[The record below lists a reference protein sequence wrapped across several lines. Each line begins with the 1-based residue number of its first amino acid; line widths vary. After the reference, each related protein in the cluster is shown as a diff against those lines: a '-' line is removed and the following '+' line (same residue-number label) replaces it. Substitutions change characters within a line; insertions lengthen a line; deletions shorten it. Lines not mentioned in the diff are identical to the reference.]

1 MDVQKIVENIQR
13 VCKEKGTT
21 PTVAARESGAGSSLV
36 TNMKKKGTMPSIEKI
51 YLLSSYLGVTM
62 NELVGEDIIT
72 SSRGPE
78 QPYLVRQYNLLSKE
92 AQMEVMAFI
101 EFKAAQAVKPD
112 TISPWRSWGTPGP
125 PGRRNWNPK
134 RKRSKTIERKKGCVQ
149 VGHIPFQRL
158 RFLSVCGILVSCK
171 KGGANSER
179 RNAHERIGSHRATY
193 ARDCGCFSGLPD
205 KEITAPRP

>member
-101 EFKAAQAVKPD
+101 EFKAAQAVKPVEGSIPMEELGD
-112 TISPWRSWGTPGP
+112 TRPAGA
-125 PGRRNWNPK
+125 K
-134 RKRSKTIERKKGCVQ
+134 ELEEYRKAGKQES
-149 VGHIPFQRL
+149 
-158 RFLSVCGILVSCK
+158 
-171 KGGANSER
+171 
-179 RNAHERIGSHRATY
+179 
-193 ARDCGCFSGLPD
+193 
-205 KEITAPRP
+205 

>member
-101 EFKAAQAVKPD
+101 EFKAAQAVKPVEGSIPMEELGD
-112 TISPWRSWGTPGP
+112 TRPAGAKELEAQKEKGP
-125 PGRRNWNPK
+125 
-134 RKRSKTIERKKGCVQ
+134 S
-149 VGHIPFQRL
+149 
-158 RFLSVCGILVSCK
+158 
-171 KGGANSER
+171 
-179 RNAHERIGSHRATY
+179 
-193 ARDCGCFSGLPD
+193 D
-205 KEITAPRP
+205 